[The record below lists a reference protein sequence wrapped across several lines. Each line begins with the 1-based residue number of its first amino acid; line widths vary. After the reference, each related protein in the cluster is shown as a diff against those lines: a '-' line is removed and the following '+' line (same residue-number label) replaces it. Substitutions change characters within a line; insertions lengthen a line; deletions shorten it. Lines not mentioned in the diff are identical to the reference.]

1 MNPREKKLMIA
12 TVAAVAIFGAWSF
25 GLGDLFDDANDSTS
39 ALRDLEQEFHS
50 NLRALEDMYVV
61 ERDFRLVAVAPG
73 DRRASDFTP
82 AIAFQQE
89 VYDIASGA
97 GFSIP
102 NTLRTEQED
111 IDGVEEYVLLSV
123 AIRTNGSFDDTVAL
137 LKKFEQAGM
146 IFRELEISSSRDRD
160 PVDTRV
166 TVARISERPTR
177 GGLLGTRNRL
187 GASR

>member
-1 MNPREKKLMIA
+1 MNKREKKLMIA
-12 TVAAVAIFGAWSF
+12 TVAAVGIFGAWTL
-25 GLGDLFDDANDSTS
+25 GLGDMFDEAGDSTS
-39 ALRDLEQEFHS
+39 ALRELETEFHD

-61 ERDFRLVAVAPG
+61 ERDFRLVAVTPG
-73 DRRASDFTP
+73 DERTSDFTP

-89 VYDIASGA
+89 VYDIASAA

-111 IDGVEEYVLLSV
+111 IDGVDEYVLLSV
-123 AIRTNGSFDDTVAL
+123 AIRTNGSYNDTIDL

-146 IFRELEISSSRDRD
+146 IFRELEITSSRDRD

-166 TVARISERPTR
+166 TVARISDRPIRR
-177 GGLLGTRNRL
+177 GMLGTRGRP
-187 GASR
+187 GTSR